1 MTHEIDLSEIE
12 LIETDVTQAT
22 KQMTLE
28 INAHKTRNTKLIKAN
43 NTKALAKIRSE
54 TKALIEV
61 KEAEAYSS

>member
-1 MTHEIDLSEIE
+1 
-12 LIETDVTQAT
+12 
-22 KQMTLE
+22 MTLE